1 MSYAA
6 AFAFRTKVSPQ
17 QRSGSRPSRRL
28 CRTMKTFATR
38 LEAERNARE
47 LARENKGFLS
57 TVRVIRT
64 REPANFCYRDGR
76 LVPVK
81 P

>member
-1 MSYAA
+1 VSYAA
-6 AFAFRTKVSPQ
+6 AFAFRKNFSPQ
-17 QRSGSRPSRRL
+17 GRGGSRPSGRL

-38 LEAERNARE
+38 REAERNARE
-47 LARENKGFLS
+47 LAKENAGFLS

-64 REPANFCYRDGR
+64 HEPANFCYRDGQ

-81 P
+81 S

>member
-1 MSYAA
+1 VSYAA
-6 AFAFRTKVSPQ
+6 AFAFRTKVSPK
-17 QRSGSRPSRRL
+17 QRGGSLPSRRL

-38 LEAERNARE
+38 IEAERNARE
-47 LARENKGFLS
+47 LARENKGLLS